1 MTGAIDRDS
10 HLESSNMFE
19 HIGTVTYV
27 LPCLTRDLI
36 YNPIPPPPRI
46 HDPSN
51 RSSNSMALSP
61 LPYSPQSSSYNSMQ
75 PQPRPTHDPEP
86 YYSLELSL
94 YGYFPT
100 SPLDYPSSLSSRS
113 SSVYSPSSLGIPF
126 SSGSPPSY
134 PHITSSSSSYSPSS
148 PPYAPTSLLY
158 SLGSGLWHDD
168 DVLRLHMP
176 SPEYCYCCSTSLEL
190 CRCPAGTGN
199 LTMSPSSPPRYD
211 YEPMEFGDS
220 NFTEPNKAGEN

>member
-1 MTGAIDRDS
+1 
-10 HLESSNMFE
+10 
-19 HIGTVTYV
+19 
-27 LPCLTRDLI
+27 
-36 YNPIPPPPRI
+36 
-46 HDPSN
+46 
-51 RSSNSMALSP
+51 MALSP

-134 PHITSSSSSYSPSS
+134 PHITSLSSSYSPSS
-148 PPYAPTSLLY
+148 PPFFAALDSIITEMNHRFNEVLSELLVCFSCLDPRESFSKFDVDKIARLMEIY
-158 SLGSGLWHDD
+158 DQDFSPLDRCNIKDQLETVILHVQGVDD
-168 DVLRLHMP
+168 F
-176 SPEYCYCCSTSLEL
+176 
-190 CRCPAGTGN
+190 
-199 LTMSPSSPPRYD
+199 D
-211 YEPMEFGDS
+211 YLL
-220 NFTEPNKAGEN
+220 